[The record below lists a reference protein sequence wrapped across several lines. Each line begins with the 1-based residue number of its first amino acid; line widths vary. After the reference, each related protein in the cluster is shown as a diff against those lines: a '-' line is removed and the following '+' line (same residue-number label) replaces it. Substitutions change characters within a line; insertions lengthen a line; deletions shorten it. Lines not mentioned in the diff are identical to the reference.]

1 MACESFNEKDT
12 LFRKLTAKSENQVCF
27 DCNAKNP
34 TWASVTYGVFIC
46 MNCSSL
52 HRNLGVHVSFVRST
66 NLDSWAPVLLKM
78 MSLGGNNRAHI
89 FFKQHGWTDG
99 GNIEAKYT
107 SRSAELYRQILSKE
121 VAKSFA
127 EETDLLSPPLASQS
141 MHEASGLPDV
151 KIPEA
156 FKEYS
161 LENQENF
168 DVSASPIGHSQTAL
182 TNSVKKPLDEN
193 TTRKTGGVGVWKL
206 TTKPNDLYDQ
216 KPEEPAPAVFTSADE
231 TTKLEFSVPSRFE
244 YKEDVQPAE
253 LSSGDA
259 DGIDHVSQPMSSSS
273 FAEVGMDKEIQ
284 KRASTSS
291 SKVEIQVTDEARKRF
306 PNAKSISSAQF
317 FRDQNK
323 AVDMEA
329 QASLQKFVGSTS
341 ISSADIFECKVDNA
355 PHFDSL
361 DAFLDQAAAQSRED
375 MIAFM
380 KDARETKKQLQA
392 MVSKFIADLRRSIF
406 K

>member
-1 MACESFNEKDT
+1 
-12 LFRKLTAKSENQVCF
+12 
-27 DCNAKNP
+27 
-34 TWASVTYGVFIC
+34 

-206 TTKPNDLYDQ
+206 TTKC
-216 KPEEPAPAVFTSADE
+216 
-231 TTKLEFSVPSRFE
+231 
-244 YKEDVQPAE
+244 
-253 LSSGDA
+253 
-259 DGIDHVSQPMSSSS
+259 SQMIFMIRSL
-273 FAEVGMDKEIQ
+273 KNQ
-284 KRASTSS
+284 LL
-291 SKVEIQVTDEARKRF
+291 
-306 PNAKSISSAQF
+306 QF
-317 FRDQNK
+317 
-323 AVDMEA
+323 
-329 QASLQKFVGSTS
+329 SLQLMKPQNWNSLSPLASSTKRMS
-341 ISSADIFECKVDNA
+341 NLLS
-355 PHFDSL
+355 
-361 DAFLDQAAAQSRED
+361 
-375 MIAFM
+375 
-380 KDARETKKQLQA
+380 
-392 MVSKFIADLRRSIF
+392 
-406 K
+406 